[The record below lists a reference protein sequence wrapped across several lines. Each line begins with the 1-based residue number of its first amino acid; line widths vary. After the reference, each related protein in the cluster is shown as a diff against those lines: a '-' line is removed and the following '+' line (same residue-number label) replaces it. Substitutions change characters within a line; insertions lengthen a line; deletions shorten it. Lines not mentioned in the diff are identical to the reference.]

1 MDRLIREIEGIET
14 VDALREA
21 LVDVP
26 GDRRLCD
33 CGGEPIYMGFLQNED
48 TGEQVI
54 VVN

>member
-1 MDRLIREIEGIET
+1 MEKIIREIEGIET

-21 LVDVP
+21 LADVP

-33 CGGEPIYMGFLQNED
+33 YGGEPVYLGFLQNEE
-48 TGEQVI
+48 TGDQVI